1 MLKHPYQIEGKI
13 RGVVVTVA
21 GCEQGHFTLSPISC
35 FDVLGGARFV
45 VTQLLSEGWVMVG
58 RQFGIR
64 VYLERFLQDSPQ
76 RCRSIGCINH
86 IDNDWKTGQTAHL
99 IRVGEHAITKASA

>member
-1 MLKHPYQIEGKI
+1 
-13 RGVVVTVA
+13 
-21 GCEQGHFTLSPISC
+21 
-35 FDVLGGARFV
+35 
-45 VTQLLSEGWVMVG
+45 MVG

-64 VYLERFLQDSPQ
+64 VYLECFFQDSPQ